1 MSDINAATINA
12 TTGFKFP
19 IVTSSSRP
27 SVQTGLTV
35 FNSDTSSFELYDGND
50 WVAIGGASDLDG
62 SSAAKAAPDAAWI
75 WDNRPDKTTGMSNA
89 LKWIKL
95 PGTSTAYQIWC
106 NFENNGGGGP
116 AGTRHGWM
124 TIYQNYGGPRAAGT
138 LTIQGQNGG
147 SGASARQYDIWNSS
161 SYYDNILIPRK
172 EGGQYVNG
180 KTHIWD
186 LVKNDPGWDVMKCY
200 KLYNSSNNV
209 VTYDMTGYTD
219 AGNMSPWNQG
229 AYCLSRNTRQ
239 VYDILSTRNVTLRSI
254 FGDSM
259 NSPGSSLNNFVGL
272 FLDSG
277 NHGGN
282 FDWGE
287 ANTLTISGSSNRGF
301 SNNSDNVSTP
311 RMYGWAARHWISYAS
326 NDTGRNAHRCQ
337 FICWGSEDYAI
348 EISYLVR
355 RNYTYLDKAS

>member
-19 IVTSSSRP
+19 IVTSSTRP

-35 FNSDTSSFELYDGND
+35 FNSDTSSFELYDGTD

-62 SSAAKAAPDAAWI
+62 SSEAKAAPDAAWI
-75 WDNRPDKTTGMSNA
+75 WDNRPDKTVAMQNA

-116 AGTRHGWM
+116 AGNKHGWM
-124 TIYQNYGGPRAAGT
+124 TIYQNYGGPRANGSITINGERGGGT
-138 LTIQGQNGG
+138 T
-147 SGASARQYDIWNSS
+147 ASPQYTIWNSS
-161 SYYDNILIPRK
+161 NYYDNILIPRK

-200 KLYNSSNNV
+200 NLYNSSNNV

-254 FGDSM
+254 FGDSVS
-259 NSPGSSLNNFVGL
+259 SPGSDLDNFVGL

-287 ANTLTISGSSNRGF
+287 ANKLTISGSSNRGF

-311 RMYGWAARHWISYAS
+311 RMYGWAARHWLSYAS
-326 NDTGRNAHRCQ
+326 NSSGRDAHRCQ
-337 FICWGSEDYAI
+337 FICWGSEGYAI